1 MENLKTRKVEV
12 IAEIGQA
19 HDASVGILY
28 SYIDALAKTGVDTI
42 KFQTHI
48 ASAESSE
55 FEQFRVKFS
64 HVDQTRYDYWKRM
77 ELSLEQWQKI
87 KSYTETKGVK
97 FLSSPFSIAAVDL
110 LQKIGVERFKVGSG
124 ELLNSLLLQ
133 KLAYT
138 QKPVILSTGLA
149 DREDL
154 QRALKIFEPTGNDIT
169 ILQCTTAYPTKPED
183 WGLPHL
189 KAMLSDYPQ
198 YNIGFSDHSSS
209 IYSGASAVA
218 LGAKVL
224 EFHAVFD
231 KRMFGP
237 DSAAS
242 LEINEISSLVD
253 GIRKIETSLNNTL
266 LKSELIDP
274 RLQKLFGK
282 TLCARKELSEGQTLD
297 FDDLEAKKPAGYG
310 ISAQDF
316 EEFIG
321 KKLSR
326 RIKAGEFLEKKD
338 FD

>member
-1 MENLKTRKVEV
+1 MATIEDHKVEV

-28 SYIDALAKTGVDTI
+28 SYIDALAETGVDTI

-64 HVDQTRYDYWKRM
+64 HVDPTRYDYWKRM
-77 ELSLEQWQKI
+77 ELSLDQWQKL
-87 KSYTETKGVK
+87 KAYTEAKGLK

-110 LQKIGVERFKVGSG
+110 LQKIGIARFKVGSG

-133 KLAYT
+133 KLANT

-149 DREDL
+149 DRKDL
-154 QRALKIFEPTGNDIT
+154 QAALKVFETTRNEIT
-169 ILQCTTAYPTKPED
+169 ILQCTTAYPTRPEE
-183 WGLPHL
+183 WGLPLL
-189 KAMLSDYPQ
+189 KSMLADYPQ
-198 YNIGFSDHSSS
+198 YKIGYSDHSSS

-237 DSAAS
+237 DAKAS
-242 LEINEISSLVD
+242 LEINEIADLVD
-253 GIRKIETSLNNTL
+253 GVRKIETSLSNSS
-266 LKSELIDP
+266 LKNETIDP
-274 RLQKLFGK
+274 GLQMLFGK
-282 TLCARKELSEGQTLD
+282 TLCARKALSAGQILH
-297 FDDLEAKKPAGYG
+297 FDDLEAKKPAGHG
-310 ISAQDF
+310 IHAQKF
-316 EEFIG
+316 QAFLG

-326 RIKAGEFLEKKD
+326 PIAEGAFLRETD